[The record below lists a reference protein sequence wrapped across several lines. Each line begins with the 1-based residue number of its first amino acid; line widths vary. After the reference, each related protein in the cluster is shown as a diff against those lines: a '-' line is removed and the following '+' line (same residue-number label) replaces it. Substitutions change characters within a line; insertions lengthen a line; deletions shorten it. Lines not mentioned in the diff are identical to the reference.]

1 MLIFKH
7 ISGTIMDKIGL
18 SVISLVLIFNM
29 DRKSPRFM
37 LYAIVNLNTSL
48 FSPEMSEETG

>member
-18 SVISLVLIFNM
+18 SVISLDFIFNM
-29 DRKSPRFM
+29 DRRSSKFM
-37 LYAIVNLNTSL
+37 LYAIVNLNTSM
-48 FSPEMSEETG
+48 FSPGMSEETG